1 MMTMTDKE
9 RMMEQIEMYCD
20 ADRRARIDP
29 AEAEKYCP
37 TVEEAMMC
45 AWAEA

>member
-20 ADRRARIDP
+20 ADRRAGIDP
-29 AEAEKYCP
+29 AEAAKYCP
-37 TVEEAMMC
+37 TVEEALDAM
-45 AWAEA
+45 AE